1 MSDTPSKSRLS
12 DSLGLISEK
21 ALTLKKKLD
30 TTLTIKKITKSRN
43 ELFGYL
49 VQYFEALTANDP
61 SRLPLSDDVRF
72 TENTKPMKLGEGLW
86 KTASAVKYRYA
97 VVDPLQGQGGV
108 FCTLQEGDD
117 EHLTLLALR
126 LKVVDKKIAE
136 IETIVS
142 RYAGRALAFKPEALV
157 VPNPILTE
165 VVPASERLPR
175 NQLIYVAN
183 LYLDGLKKSSAEFI
197 PLHKDCNRL
206 ENGLQTT
213 NNPDLGFIN
222 SLSCAEQM
230 PIFTYLTKIRDRRY
244 PIIDEELGLVWCLVM
259 FDVPGTVKTA
269 ELPGYGVF
277 ELPPRTQIPR
287 SALVAEIFKIR
298 NGQIHYIEAILT
310 GVPLGTGPG
319 WLA

>member
-1 MSDTPSKSRLS
+1 M
-12 DSLGLISEK
+12 
-21 ALTLKKKLD
+21 ALTVKKK
-30 TTLTIKKITKSRN
+30 TTSQN

-49 VQYFEALTANDP
+49 VQYLEALTANNP

-86 KTASAVKYRYA
+86 KTASAIKYRHA
-97 VVDPLQGQGGV
+97 VADPSQGQVGL
-108 FCTLQEGDD
+108 FSTLQEGG

-157 VPNPILTE
+157 MPDPILME
-165 VVPASERLPR
+165 VVPISERLPR
-175 NQLIYVAN
+175 DQMMAIAD
-183 LYLDGLKKSSAEFI
+183 LYLEGLEKNSAEFI

-213 NNPDLGFIN
+213 NNPDLGFIT
-222 SLSCAEQM
+222 SLSCVEQI
-230 PIFTYLTKIRDRRY
+230 PIFTYMTKIRDRRY
-244 PIIDEELGLVWCLVM
+244 PIVDEELGLVWCMVM

-310 GVPLGTGPG
+310 GVPLGTRPG
-319 WLA
+319 WTV